1 LRPRLLL
8 AAGLLALCASP
19 AAAAGRHALNAAEAF
34 RLMTALSWLAL
45 AAFFAGVLLGWHI
58 GGRGW
63 IWGMR
68 LAAAFE
74 VVLAFLIPAH
84 WEMIRPCLPF
94 LVAGAAAMLAAGA
107 LGGWLGSRA
116 GGAT

>member
-1 LRPRLLL
+1 
-8 AAGLLALCASP
+8 
-19 AAAAGRHALNAAEAF
+19 
-34 RLMTALSWLAL
+34 
-45 AAFFAGVLLGWHI
+45 
-58 GGRGW
+58 
-63 IWGMR
+63 MR

-94 LVAGAAAMLAAGA
+94 LVAGAAAMLGAGA